1 MSSRHL
7 LLFAKTFFAVR
18 QKVSK
23 NGFTCKSAPE
33 LWSAAEADQG
43 RCRTPRTP
51 SPPWSSWLRF
61 GSNLFQSKC
70 RFTKSTMFHWHLKK
84 THSLTGNFFVY
95 PFCFPVEWELE
106 RMRAAEAKG
115 FSIRSRSTN
124 FSLYFCFS
132 FFASDLFPP
141 KFFFFGTK
149 LSVLVSTFTA
159 FTFFLSLRVRFESIL
174 ATVEAQLGRKSA
186 LEILSEWL
194 VCVLKNF
201 FCPHWN
207 GPAQLAW

>member
-70 RFTKSTMFHWHLKK
+70 RFTKSTMFHWQLKK
-84 THSLTGNFFVY
+84 THSLTGKFFCGSVLLS
-95 PFCFPVEWELE
+95 CRV
-106 RMRAAEAKG
+106 RTGANA
-115 FSIRSRSTN
+115 RSSEGLLDSKLLNQR
-124 FSLYFCFS
+124 FSLFLLLLLRFRPFPFKILFLWHQTFRSCFDVHGFHFFS
-132 FFASDLFPP
+132 FSPGPFWIDSAARAS
-141 KFFFFGTK
+141 KT
-149 LSVLVSTFTA
+149 
-159 FTFFLSLRVRFESIL
+159 
-174 ATVEAQLGRKSA
+174 
-186 LEILSEWL
+186 
-194 VCVLKNF
+194 
-201 FCPHWN
+201 
-207 GPAQLAW
+207 

>member
-43 RCRTPRTP
+43 RYRTPRTP

-70 RFTKSTMFHWHLKK
+70 RFTKSTMFHWQLKK
-84 THSLTGNFFVY
+84 THSLTGKFFCVSVLLS
-95 PFCFPVEWELE
+95 CRV
-106 RMRAAEAKG
+106 RTGANA
-115 FSIRSRSTN
+115 RSRSEGLLDSKSLN
-124 FSLYFCFS
+124 QLFSLFLLLLLRFRP
-132 FFASDLFPP
+132 FPS
-141 KFFFFGTK
+141 KILFFGTK

-201 FCPHWN
+201 FSPHQN
-207 GPAQLAW
+207 DPA